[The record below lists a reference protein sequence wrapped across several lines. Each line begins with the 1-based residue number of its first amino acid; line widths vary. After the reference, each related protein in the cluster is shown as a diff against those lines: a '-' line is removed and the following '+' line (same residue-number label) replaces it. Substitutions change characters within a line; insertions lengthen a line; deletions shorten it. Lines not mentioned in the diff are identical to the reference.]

1 MIYTELLQ
9 SSVYHYQFGD
19 EKSSKIY
26 LRLSL
31 LVPFT
36 LLSAPGG
43 QCYQLLK
50 LFYGQK
56 GAKVYKFEGGI
67 SNK

>member
-26 LRLSL
+26 LRLPL
-31 LVPFT
+31 LVPTT
-36 LLSAPGG
+36 LLTAPGK
-43 QCYQLLK
+43 QCYQLLD
-50 LFYGQK
+50 LFFGQK
-56 GAKVYKFEGGI
+56 VAKSPIFVPNG
-67 SNK
+67 ST